1 MNENSPATP
10 SPPPPALHSR
20 ISSLDVLRG
29 LAILGAILVTIWT
42 FGGFS
47 EQQQNAAL
55 LQKKGSQHTVYTLMQ
70 FLFDGKM
77 LALIS
82 LVFGASMVIFLSKEP
97 ELGRQPAGD
106 IFIKRQLWLILFG
119 IVNAVLFLYP
129 MDFLFHLGI
138 VGLLLFPLVRISQK
152 ALLIVALATT
162 FIYCGKFY
170 WDYSDDKKAYRKYV
184 AVTTLEKK
192 YEKDSIAKAKGGIV
206 AKRDTLT
213 KQQKGE
219 KEAWTGLLASKKV
232 DIKKDEG
239 AIKAM
244 RNTSYG
250 KVWNHL
256 LPQTQG
262 REAAWTYQKGIWDVS
277 AMMLLGMLLYKI
289 GFFNQRFRTRRY
301 ALVALIAIV
310 GAALLGWFR
319 LHFQVQSL
327 TDYEKYVSRQLLPPT
342 FFYPIERAAMALGYA
357 SLVMVLLSVRVVSKV
372 LYAAEAV
379 GKMALTNYLAQTL
392 FCTWL
397 FYGYGLGHY
406 GRFGQ
411 YNLYF
416 IAAEIILVQCV
427 FSVIWLRYYNYGP
440 AEWLLR
446 RLSAGKW
453 LPASLRKPQTEPIIP
468 ALP

>member
-1 MNENSPATP
+1 MNENTLTKSQSMQASVSP
-10 SPPPPALHSR
+10 R

-29 LAILGAILVTIWT
+29 LAILGALFVAIWA

-55 LQKKGSQHTVYTLMQ
+55 LQKKGAGHIVYTVVQ

-82 LVFGASMVIFLSKEP
+82 LVFGASMVIFLSKER
-97 ELGRQPAGD
+97 EVGRQPAD
-106 IFIKRQLWLILFG
+106 DVFIKRQLWLIVFG
-119 IVNAVLFLYP
+119 VVNAVLFLYP

-138 VGLLLFPLVRISQK
+138 VGLLLFPLVRISKK
-152 ALLIVALATT
+152 ALLIAALATT
-162 FIYCGKFY
+162 FVYCGKLF
-170 WDYSDDKKAYRKYV
+170 WDYADDKKTYHKYI
-184 AVTTLEKK
+184 AVTKLEKK
-192 YEKDSIAKAKGGIV
+192 FEQDSLAKAKGGVV
-206 AKRDTLT
+206 AKKDTLT

-219 KEAWTGLLASKKV
+219 KEAWTGLVAGKKV
-232 DIKKDEG
+232 DVKKDEG
-239 AIKAM
+239 SVTAM
-244 RNTSYG
+244 RNESYG

-256 LPQTQG
+256 LPQAQG

-277 AMMLLGMLLYKI
+277 AMLFLGMLLYKI
-289 GFFNQRFRTRRY
+289 GFFNHRFRTKRY
-301 ALVALIAIV
+301 VLLALVALG
-310 GAALLGWFR
+310 GAVLLGWFR
-319 LHFQVQSL
+319 LHFQVQAL
-327 TDYEKYVSRQLLPPT
+327 GDYEKYVSSQLLPANL
-342 FFYPIERAAMALGYA
+342 FYPVERAATALGYA
-357 SLVMVLLSVRVVSKV
+357 SLVMFLLSFRVFAKL
-372 LYAAEAV
+372 LYVFEAV
-379 GKMALTNYLAQTL
+379 GKLALTNYLAQTL

-406 GRFGQ
+406 GRFSQ

-416 IAAEIILVQCV
+416 IAAEMILVQCV
-427 FSVIWLRYYNYGP
+427 FSVIWLRYYHYGP

-453 LPASLRKPQTEPIIP
+453 LPASLRKPRTETIIP

>member
-1 MNENSPATP
+1 MNENTPLTQSASPASL
-10 SPPPPALHSR
+10 SPR
-20 ISSLDVLRG
+20 IASLDVLRG
-29 LAILGAILVTIWT
+29 MAILGALFAAIWV

-47 EQQQNAAL
+47 EQQQYTAL
-55 LQKKGSQHTVYTLMQ
+55 MKQKGADRPVYTVMQ

-82 LVFGASMVIFLSKEP
+82 LVFGASMVLFLSKET
-97 ELGRQPAGD
+97 ELGKQPAGD
-106 IFIKRQLWLILFG
+106 VFIKRQLWLILFG

-129 MDFLFHLGI
+129 IDFLFHLGV
-138 VGLLLFPLVRISQK
+138 VGLLLFPLVRISKK
-152 ALLIVALATT
+152 ALLVAALATT
-162 FIYCGKFY
+162 FIYCGKLF
-170 WDYSDDKKAYRKYV
+170 WDYSDDKKTYQKYV
-184 AVTTLEKK
+184 AVTRLEKK
-192 YEKDSIAKAKGGIV
+192 FEQDSLAKAKAGLA
-206 AKRDTLT
+206 AKKDTLT
-213 KQQKGE
+213 KTQKGE
-219 KEAWTGLLASKKV
+219 KEAWTGLLAGKKI
-232 DIKKDEG
+232 DTKKDDG

-244 RNTSYG
+244 RNESYG

-262 REAAWTYQKGIWDVS
+262 REASWTYQKGIWDVS
-277 AMMLLGMLLYKI
+277 AMLFLGMLLYRI
-289 GFFNQRFRTRRY
+289 GFFNHRFRTQRY
-301 ALVALIAIV
+301 AVLAVVALA
-310 GAALLGWFR
+310 GAVLLGWFR
-319 LHFQVQSL
+319 FHFLAQTL
-327 TDYEKYVSRQLLPPT
+327 TDYEKYVKGQLLPAN
-342 FFYPIERAAMALGYA
+342 FFYPIERAATALGYA
-357 SLVMVLLSVRVVSKV
+357 SLVMFLLSYRVFGKL
-372 LYAAEAV
+372 LYVFEAV
-379 GKMALTNYLAQTL
+379 GKLALTNYLAQTL

-406 GRFGQ
+406 ARFGQ

-416 IAAEIILVQCV
+416 IAAEIVLVQCV

>member
-1 MNENSPATP
+1 MNENTPITPQAPQPSLSP
-10 SPPPPALHSR
+10 R
-20 ISSLDVLRG
+20 IPSLDVLRG
-29 LAILGAILVTIWT
+29 LAILGALFAAIWV

-47 EQQQNAAL
+47 EQQQYTALMQQKGAARP
-55 LQKKGSQHTVYTLMQ
+55 VYTVVQ

-82 LVFGASMVIFLSKEP
+82 LVFGASMVLFLSKET

-106 IFIKRQLWLILFG
+106 VFIKRQLWLIVFG

-129 MDFLFHLGI
+129 MDFLFHLGV
-138 VGLLLFPLVRISQK
+138 VGLLLFPLVRISKK
-152 ALLIVALATT
+152 ALLVAALATT
-162 FIYCGKFY
+162 FIYCGKLF
-170 WDYSDDKKAYRKYV
+170 WDYADDKKTYQKYV
-184 AVTTLEKK
+184 AVTKLEKK
-192 YEKDSIAKAKGGIV
+192 FEQDSLAKAKAGLV
-206 AKRDTLT
+206 AKKDTLT
-213 KQQKGE
+213 KKQKGE
-219 KEAWTGLLASKKV
+219 KEAWTGLLASKKI
-232 DIKKDEG
+232 DIKKDDG

-244 RNTSYG
+244 RNESYG

-262 REAAWTYQKGIWDVS
+262 REASWTYQKGVWDVS
-277 AMMLLGMLLYKI
+277 AMLFLGMLLYRI
-289 GFFNQRFRTRRY
+289 GFFNHRFRKQRY
-301 ALVALIAIV
+301 AVLAVVALG
-310 GAALLGWFR
+310 GAVLLGWFR
-319 LHFQVQSL
+319 FHFLAQTL
-327 TDYEKYVSRQLLPPT
+327 TDYEKYVKGQLLPAN
-342 FFYPIERAAMALGYA
+342 FFYPIERAATALGYA
-357 SLVMVLLSVRVVSKV
+357 SLVMFLLSYRVFGKL
-372 LYAAEAV
+372 LYVFEAV
-379 GKMALTNYLAQTL
+379 GKLALTNYLAQTL
-392 FCTWL
+392 LCTWL

-406 GRFGQ
+406 ARFGQ

-453 LPASLRKPQTEPIIP
+453 LPANLRKPQTEPVIP